1 VDAGHLQIELDIFNA
16 TLQNSDGVISDTYLY
31 TNPTFRLGVSENLDV
46 ELNIAPYE
54 EVVTHDHATGT
65 RTDLFGIGDTF
76 LRLKTSL
83 IGNGQGAFSAALDPY
98 LKIPTAPSTIGNSAV
113 EAGLVVPLQYALNE
127 MWSLSLAPEADLLK
141 NQLDD
146 GRHAACVMDIGLT
159 RAISSQVT
167 ATAEFWANAN
177 FDPAGAV
184 YQKSLDLAGTW
195 QPPGARDLQFDAGAN
210 FGLDR
215 ETSAPQLYF
224 GVSHRF

>member
-65 RTDLFGIGDTF
+65 RTDLTGVGDTF
-76 LRLKTSL
+76 LRLKMSL
-83 IGNGQGAFSAALDPY
+83 IGNGQDAFSAALDPY
-98 LKIPTAPSTIGNSAV
+98 LKIPTAPSAIGNSAV
-113 EAGLVVPLQYALNE
+113 EAGLVVPLQYALSE
-127 MWSLSLAPEADLLK
+127 VWSLSLAPEADLLK
-141 NQLDD
+141 NQLDN
-146 GRHAACVMDIGLT
+146 GRHVACVMDIGLT

-177 FDPAGAV
+177 FDPAGTV
-184 YQKSLDLAGTW
+184 HQKSLDLAGAW
-195 QPPGARDLQFDAGAN
+195 QPPGERDLQFDVGAN

-215 ETSAPQLYF
+215 DTPAAQLYL
-224 GVSHRF
+224 GISHRF